1 MSDRC
6 HRKCLVHTRTK
17 KWESPL
23 SCRIPP
29 PGSAYS
35 HGNLPP
41 SFLCHEWFPQ
51 HRAGRRPR
59 LPVRPS
65 GLCIICECTCLNIS
79 DRLLCA
85 SIQLRV
91 NPNKKY
97 RCCDYEDGDTIDK
110 PLCTFSHA
118 AIPPTYEVGR
128 NLHMQQIPA
137 DPPDGFVEEY
147 HLCMAS
153 RQGT

>member
-35 HGNLPP
+35 HGNLPHR
-41 SFLCHEWFPQ
+41 FCVMNGFPNTAQ
-51 HRAGRRPR
+51 ADGQGFRCGRRDTAIVGFR
-59 LPVRPS
+59 MVVNGWRFR
-65 GLCIICECTCLNIS
+65 LCIICECTCLNIS

-110 PLCTFSHA
+110 PLVLFSCCNSS
-118 AIPPTYEVGR
+118 
-128 NLHMQQIPA
+128 NL
-137 DPPDGFVEEY
+137 
-147 HLCMAS
+147 
-153 RQGT
+153 

>member
-1 MSDRC
+1 MNGFPNTAQADGQGFRC
-6 HRKCLVHTRTK
+6 
-17 KWESPL
+17 
-23 SCRIPP
+23 
-29 PGSAYS
+29 
-35 HGNLPP
+35 
-41 SFLCHEWFPQ
+41 
-51 HRAGRRPR
+51 GRRDTAIVGFR
-59 LPVRPS
+59 MVVNGWRFR
-65 GLCIICECTCLNIS
+65 LCIICECTCLNIS